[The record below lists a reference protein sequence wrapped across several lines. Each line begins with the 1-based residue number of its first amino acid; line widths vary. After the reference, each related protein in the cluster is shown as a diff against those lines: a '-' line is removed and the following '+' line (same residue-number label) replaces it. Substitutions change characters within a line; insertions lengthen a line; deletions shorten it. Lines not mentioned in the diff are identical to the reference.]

1 MDGSEKRSSAPSSGR
16 CSSLQRND
24 AWSFRHLSLVYTSSL
39 QGGEYGTDEEED
51 EDEEVSPSYPSAIE
65 VFDLAENEDLSPLE
79 TDPEKLAHKYKEVMK
94 RALPWILSCLITEH
108 PLRGTC
114 IFKTVVFFCGKAPDQ
129 ARCDPG

>member
-1 MDGSEKRSSAPSSGR
+1 MDGSEKWSSAPSSGH
-16 CSSLQRND
+16 CLSLQRNN
-24 AWSFRHLSLVYTSSL
+24 AQLFRYLLVYTSSL

-94 RALPWILSCLITEH
+94 RALEY

-114 IFKTVVFFCGKAPDQ
+114 IFKTVVFFCGEAPDQ
-129 ARCDPG
+129 ACCDPG